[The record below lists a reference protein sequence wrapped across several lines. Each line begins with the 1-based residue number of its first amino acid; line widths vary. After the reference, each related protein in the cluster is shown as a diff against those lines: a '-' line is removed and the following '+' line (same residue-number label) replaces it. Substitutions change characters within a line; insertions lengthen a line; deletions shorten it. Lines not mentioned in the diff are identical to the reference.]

1 MVEAGEGTD
10 AAEIGKFAELAD
22 AWWDPEGPMRPL
34 HLLNP
39 VRLAWIRDQTA
50 RHFGLALEGRR
61 PLAGLRLLDIGCGG
75 GLLAEPLAR
84 LGAAVTA
91 VDPTEENIARARQR
105 AAAQGLAIDYRRGT
119 AEEIAAAGAR
129 FDVVLAMEVIEHV
142 PDPARFAATAAA
154 LVAPG
159 GLLVMSTVSRTL
171 RAFALAVMGAEYLLG
186 WLPPGTHDWRR
197 FVRPAEL
204 AGWLRGH
211 GLRTTAVTGV
221 AYDPGFARF
230 RLVRD
235 PGVNYMLAARRRAA
249 VQASSLGSRARG

>member
-1 MVEAGEGTD
+1 MVGPGEGAD

-22 AWWDPEGPMRPL
+22 AWWDPDGPMRPL

-39 VRLAWIRDQTA
+39 VRIAWIREQAA
-50 RHFGLALEGRR
+50 RHFGLDLAGRR
-61 PLAGLRLLDIGCGG
+61 PLVGVRALDIGCGG

-91 VDPTEENIARARQR
+91 VDPAEENIARARER
-105 AAAQGLAIDYRRGT
+105 ATAQGLAIDYRRAS
-119 AEEIAAAGAR
+119 AEEIAAAGEA
-129 FDVVLAMEVIEHV
+129 FDLVLAMEVIEHV
-142 PDPARFAATAAA
+142 PDPARFAGVVAA

-171 RAFALAVMGAEYLLG
+171 RAFALAVVGAEYLLG

-204 AGWLRGH
+204 AGWLRGE
-211 GLRTTAVTGV
+211 GLRTVALTGV

-235 PGVNYMLAARRRAA
+235 PGVNYMLAARRAA
-249 VQASSLGSRARG
+249 APQASSLGSRGRG